1 MATVASSS
9 TAASMAHPPSTSR
22 DASPSP
28 PRNHVRRNDSLRAIE
43 QHAASV
49 RRVQEAAAAAAAA
62 QQDPAAQ
69 PARPKPVRL
78 ATPSSGYPFPVMVT
92 TPRDEVVEPT
102 LEPYRS
108 APRQKPPS
116 RKGTPEGDGW
126 DTPASSLSRA
136 SSMASKR
143 SSAAPSR
150 LAPLPGLTS
159 TFSDSSLS
167 SSSSSACS
175 TPSDTNLESS
185 ASSPFAVPHSPPPPQ
200 QAPPTP
206 AEVTRSRLK
215 HAGSTPGAPPP
226 APLMQ
231 ATQPVGQQLFD
242 LQDVRLN
249 AVPSPRNSPRHSPDP
264 SAASGSRLKKDLNP
278 LSSGV
283 AGLSMSSQTKKEQ
296 PLGVGSKVEVD

>member
-1 MATVASSS
+1 MATTASP
-9 TAASMAHPPSTSR
+9 AASTAHPPSSAR
-22 DASPSP
+22 ADSPSP

-49 RRVQEAAAAAAAA
+49 RRVQEAAAAESAAA
-62 QQDPAAQ
+62 QP

-92 TPRDEVVEPT
+92 TPQDELVEPT
-102 LEPYRS
+102 LEPYRN
-108 APRQKPPS
+108 APRQKAPS

-136 SSMASKR
+136 SSLASKR

-159 TFSDSSLS
+159 TFSDSSTS

-185 ASSPFAVPHSPPPPQ
+185 ASSPFAVPASPPPQQQLQQ

-206 AEVTRSRLK
+206 AEVTRSRIK

-242 LQDVRLN
+242 LEDVRLN

-264 SAASGSRLKKDLNP
+264 SAASGSLLKKDANP
-278 LSSGV
+278 LSSGI

-296 PLGVGSKVEVD
+296 PLGVGSKLEVD

>member
-1 MATVASSS
+1 MATVASP
-9 TAASMAHPPSTSR
+9 AASMAHPPSTSSSSR

-49 RRVQEAAAAAAAA
+49 RRVQQAAAAESAAA
-62 QQDPAAQ
+62 QQ

-92 TPRDEVVEPT
+92 TPQDEVVEPT
-102 LEPYRS
+102 LEPYRN
-108 APRQKPPS
+108 APRQKAPS

-159 TFSDSSLS
+159 TFSDSSTS

-185 ASSPFAVPHSPPPPQ
+185 ASSPFAVPPPQQ

-206 AEVTRSRLK
+206 AEVTRSRIK

-242 LQDVRLN
+242 LEDVRLN
-249 AVPSPRNSPRHSPDP
+249 AVPSPRNSPRQSPDP
-264 SAASGSRLKKDLNP
+264 SASSGSLLKKDANP
-278 LSSGV
+278 LSSGI
-283 AGLSMSSQTKKEQ
+283 AGLSMSSQ
-296 PLGVGSKVEVD
+296 GVGAKLEVD

>member
-1 MATVASSS
+1 MATVASP
-9 TAASMAHPPSTSR
+9 AASMAHPPSSR

-49 RRVQEAAAAAAAA
+49 RRVQEAAAAAAESTA
-62 QQDPAAQ
+62 PP

-92 TPRDEVVEPT
+92 TPQDEVVEPT
-102 LEPYRS
+102 LEPYRN
-108 APRQKPPS
+108 APRQKAPS

-159 TFSDSSLS
+159 TFSDSSTS

-185 ASSPFAVPHSPPPPQ
+185 ASSPFVVPVPQ
-200 QAPPTP
+200 HQAPPTP
-206 AEVTRSRLK
+206 AEVTRSRIK

-242 LQDVRLN
+242 LADVRLN

-264 SAASGSRLKKDLNP
+264 SASSGSLLKKDANP

-296 PLGVGSKVEVD
+296 PLGVGAKLEVD